1 MGVLT
6 PETSNATG
14 VVVRRKALPYCLGVT
29 VRTNLKPVLK
39 PISKHFTPYFSTGN
53 MVSFKKVWSWNEFK
67 KFVVFS
73 TIRLK
78 DKVNFFY
85 REFLEV
91 LYFPSAFIVVIEI
104 F

>member
-6 PETSNATG
+6 PETSNATCA
-14 VVVRRKALPYCLGVT
+14 VARPRALPYCLGVT

-39 PISKHFTPYFSTGN
+39 LISKHFTPYFSTDN
-53 MVSFKKVWSWNEFK
+53 MVPFKKVWSWNDFK
-67 KFVVFS
+67 CFVVFS

>member
-6 PETSNATG
+6 PETSNATC
-14 VVVRRKALPYCLGVT
+14 VVARPRALPYCLRVT

-39 PISKHFTPYFSTGN
+39 LISKHFTPFFSTDN
-53 MVSFKKVWSWNEFK
+53 MVPFKKVWSWNEFK
-67 KFVVFS
+67 SFVVFS

>member
-6 PETSNATG
+6 PETSNATCA
-14 VVVRRKALPYCLGVT
+14 VARPRALPYCLGVT

-39 PISKHFTPYFSTGN
+39 LISKHFTTYFSTDN
-53 MVSFKKVWSWNEFK
+53 MVPFKKVWSWNEFK
-67 KFVVFS
+67 SFVVSS

>member
-6 PETSNATG
+6 PETSNATC
-14 VVVRRKALPYCLGVT
+14 VVARPRALPYCLGVT

-39 PISKHFTPYFSTGN
+39 LISKHFTPFFSTDN
-53 MVSFKKVWSWNEFK
+53 MVPFKKVWSWNEFK
-67 KFVVFS
+67 SFVVFS
-73 TIRLK
+73 TIILK

>member
-6 PETSNATG
+6 PETSNATCA
-14 VVVRRKALPYCLGVT
+14 VARPRALPYCLGVT

-39 PISKHFTPYFSTGN
+39 LISKHFTPYFSTDN
-53 MVSFKKVWSWNEFK
+53 MVPFKKVWSWNEFK
-67 KFVVFS
+67 SFVVSS

>member
-39 PISKHFTPYFSTGN
+39 PISKHFSTYFSTDN
-53 MVSFKKVWSWNEFK
+53 VVSFEKV
-67 KFVVFS
+67 
-73 TIRLK
+73 
-78 DKVNFFY
+78 
-85 REFLEV
+85 
-91 LYFPSAFIVVIEI
+91 
-104 F
+104 